1 VTTVSNEATD
11 RSLAVPPILI
21 ATGQNEHASTIQQL
35 VEGET
40 AWDKR
45 LIAASDWI
53 NPILVKETRQAL
65 KSKQFSWTLML
76 VTLVILA
83 WSILGIVGMIPSIYY
98 NSNGSA
104 LLIGYVIILIV
115 PALIVIPQ
123 ATFRSMASELEDGT
137 FETLSLSTLSPRQIL
152 VGKLSVAALQLVVY
166 LSVIAPCIALTY
178 LLRGVT
184 LEVIAMTIL
193 IISTVSL
200 AVSVVAISVASFSR
214 TRIQQV
220 FFSIV
225 LLVGQVIGAFWTG
238 GVLISLVS
246 VGGWGLPG
254 WIGFVL
260 FFLGIMLYAWLLLR
274 CGACAIGVSSDN
286 RSTPIRIPILVI
298 GLLMAMME
306 GFMLATY
313 GALNFMAEAI
323 AISLN
328 FLFVHWGVAGS
339 IMMGERG
346 TIPVRARRTLPSSL
360 LARVFLTWLN
370 PGAGPGYIF
379 VMLSFIGSSLALII
393 GPWVLLDPNLTNF
406 QLPLLVYVLALICY
420 LALYLGIVR
429 LICMTFLRRVLVGRL
444 VIAFAFT
451 LVMIVMA
458 VVATTSLSLAANDY
472 QSLEFDWYCF
482 PNLFWTLSEL
492 FPSTSSNWNSP
503 EEFMAVI
510 ALFLC
515 SFSVAALNVLL
526 TAKDVVLLRIETPDR
541 VIKERVRTRSRQDL
555 KEDEREV
562 TNPFSE

>member
-1 VTTVSNEATD
+1 MTSVSSDAND
-11 RSLAVPPILI
+11 SLIAVPPLLDE
-21 ATGQNEHASTIQQL
+21 AGKNKHLSVIQQL
-35 VEGET
+35 LEGET

-83 WSILGIVGMIPSIYY
+83 WSVLGIVGMIPSIYY

-152 VGKLSVAALQLVVY
+152 FGKLSVSALQLVVY

-200 AVSVVAISVASFSR
+200 GLSVVAISVASFSR

-225 LLVGQVIGAFWTG
+225 LLAGQVIGAAWTG
-238 GVLISLVS
+238 GILIGLVMS
-246 VGGWGLPG
+246 GGWGLPG

-260 FFLGIMLYAWLLLR
+260 FFLGILLYAWLLMR

-286 RSTPIRIPILVI
+286 RSTPIRVPILVI
-298 GLLMAMME
+298 GLLLAMME

-313 GALNFMAEAI
+313 GTLNFMSEMI
-323 AISLN
+323 AVSAV
-328 FLFVHWGVAGS
+328 FLFMHWGIAGS

-346 TIPVRARRTLPSSL
+346 TIPVRARRTLPSTL
-360 LARVFLTWLN
+360 LGRIFLTWLN

-379 VMLSFIGSSLALII
+379 VMLSFIGSVISLVV
-393 GPWVLLDPNLTNF
+393 GPWILLDPNLTNF
-406 QLPLLVYVLALICY
+406 QIPLLVYILALTCY
-420 LALYLGIVR
+420 LALYLGTVR
-429 LICMTFLRRVLVGRL
+429 LVCMVFLRRVLVGRL
-444 VIAFAFT
+444 VISFALT
-451 LVMIVMA
+451 LVLIVTA
-458 VVATTSLSLAANDY
+458 IVVTCSLSLAASDY
-472 QSLEFDWYCF
+472 QTLDFDWYCF
-482 PNLFWTLSEL
+482 PNFFWTLSEL
-492 FPSTSSNWNSP
+492 FPSRSPNWNSP
-503 EEFMAVI
+503 EEIAAVLV
-510 ALFLC
+510 LFLC
-515 SFSVAALNVLL
+515 SFLVAGINVLL
-526 TAKDVVLLRIETPDR
+526 TAKDVVLLRIETPER
-541 VIKERVRTRSRQDL
+541 VIKERDRTRG
-555 KEDEREV
+555 KN
-562 TNPFSE
+562 NPGGESPEEADPFR

>member
-1 VTTVSNEATD
+1 MTTVSKEAND
-11 RSLAVPPILI
+11 GLRLVPPIMVR
-21 ATGQNEHASTIQQL
+21 TGQNEHSSVIQQL

-45 LIAASDWI
+45 LIAWSDWI

-83 WSILGIVGMIPSIYY
+83 WSVLGIVGMIPSIYY

-152 VGKLSVAALQLVVY
+152 FGKLSVSALQLVVY
-166 LSVIAPCIALTY
+166 LSVISPCIALTY

-200 AVSVVAISVASFSR
+200 GLSVVAISVASFSR

-225 LLVGQVIGAFWTG
+225 LLGGQVIGAFWTG
-238 GVLISLVS
+238 GVLIGLVTS
-246 VGGWGLPG
+246 GGWGLPG

-260 FFLGIMLYAWLLLR
+260 FFLGLMLYAWLLLR

-286 RSTPIRIPILVI
+286 RSTPIRVPILVI
-298 GLLMAMME
+298 GLLLAMME

-313 GALNFMAEAI
+313 GTLNFMAEMI
-323 AISLN
+323 AVSAV
-328 FLFVHWGVAGS
+328 FLFVHWGIAGS

-346 TIPVRARRTLPSSL
+346 TIPVRARRTLPSTL
-360 LARVFLTWLN
+360 LGRIFLTWLN

-379 VMLSFIGSSLALII
+379 VMLSFIGSVVSLVV
-393 GPWVLLDPNLTNF
+393 GPWLLLDPNLTNF
-406 QLPLLVYVLALICY
+406 QLPLLVYILALTCY
-420 LALYLGIVR
+420 LALYLGMVR
-429 LICMTFLRRVLVGRL
+429 LICMAFLRRVLVGRL
-444 VIAFAFT
+444 VISFAFT
-451 LVMIVMA
+451 LVLIVTA
-458 VVATTSLSLAANDY
+458 VVLTCSLSLAASDY
-472 QSLEFDWYCF
+472 QSLDFDWYCF
-482 PNLFWTLSEL
+482 PNFFWTLSEL
-492 FPSTSSNWNSP
+492 FPSRSSNWNSP
-503 EEFMAVI
+503 EEIMAVL
-510 ALFLC
+510 ALF
-515 SFSVAALNVLL
+515 FSSLFVATINVLL

-541 VIKERVRTRSRQDL
+541 VIKERVRTQAKYNSGAVAPAV
-555 KEDEREV
+555 E
-562 TNPFSE
+562 NPFS

>member
-1 VTTVSNEATD
+1 M
-11 RSLAVPPILI
+11 VPPILN
-21 ATGQNEHASTIQQL
+21 AAGQDEHASVIQQF

-40 AWDKR
+40 PWDKR

-65 KSKQFSWTLML
+65 KSKQFTWTLML

-83 WSILGIVGMIPSIYY
+83 WSVLGIVGMIPSIYY
-98 NSNGSA
+98 NSNGSP

-152 VGKLSVAALQLVVY
+152 LGKLSVSALQLVVY

-200 AVSVVAISVASFSR
+200 AISVVAISVAAFSR
-214 TRIQQV
+214 TRVQQV
-220 FFSIV
+220 FFSII
-225 LLVGQVIGAFWTG
+225 LLVGQVIGSFWTG
-238 GVLISLVS
+238 AVLINLVS
-246 VGGWGLPG
+246 MGGWGLPG

-260 FFLGIMLYAWLLLR
+260 FFLAVMLYAWLLMR

-298 GLLMAMME
+298 GLLLAMME
-306 GFMLATY
+306 GFLLATY
-313 GALNFMAEAI
+313 GTLNFMPAMI
-323 AISLN
+323 AVSAT
-328 FLFVHWGVAGS
+328 FLFVHWGVSGS

-346 TIPVRARRTLPSSL
+346 TIPVRARRTLPSTL
-360 LARVFLTWLN
+360 LGRVFLTWLN

-379 VMLSFIGSSLALII
+379 VMLSFIGSASALVI
-393 GPWVLLDPNLTNF
+393 GPWLLLDPNLTNF
-406 QLPLLVYVLALICY
+406 QLPLLVYVLALTCY
-420 LALYLGIVR
+420 LGLYLGSVR
-429 LICMTFLRRVLVGRL
+429 LICMTFLKRVLVGRL
-444 VIAFAFT
+444 VISFTLT
-451 LVMIVMA
+451 LVMIVTA
-458 VVATTSLSLAANDY
+458 VVLTTSISLAATDY
-472 QSLEFDWYCF
+472 QSLDFDWYCF

-492 FPSTSSNWNSP
+492 FPSNSSNWNTP
-503 EEFMAVI
+503 EEIMAVI
-510 ALFLC
+510 VLFLS
-515 SFSVAALNVLL
+515 SFTVAVINVLL
-526 TAKDVVLLRIETPDR
+526 TAKDVVLLRIETPER
-541 VIKERVRTRSRQDL
+541 VIKERDQSRSKRGT
-555 KEDEREV
+555 EV
-562 TNPFSE
+562 EEPEVVNPLF